1 MQEARHDCPC
11 KKLTC
16 PRHGDCAACRLHHAS
31 HKKYPPICE
40 REKKGKK
47 TREEAETERPR

>member
-1 MQEARHDCPC
+1 MQEARSDCPC

-31 HKKYPPICE
+31 HKKNPPTCE
-40 REKKGKK
+40 REKKKSRKRKPTVG
-47 TREEAETERPR
+47 